1 MENNLT
7 CEFCNKQFVHERNYL
22 KHKCETM
29 KRHELF
35 DSVDGQFAFLAFNS
49 WRKFKNLPPVKTDIF
64 TSSRFFNSFVR
75 FAEYCRRQSIPDR
88 LGFVKMMTEKN
99 LSPFFWCDLDVY
111 DSFVQKFDEAYPIDK
126 KLEISIDTLNEMAE
140 THNCELCDIF
150 SNISMIEVLKLITS
164 RRLSPW
170 LLLPSQK
177 FKSFMLSRTTIEEQM
192 LFDRFVN
199 ITKWRKEF
207 EDHPDIVST
216 VKLLNSKLG
225 I

>member
-1 MENNLT
+1 M
-7 CEFCNKQFVHERNYL
+7 
-22 KHKCETM
+22 
-29 KRHELF
+29 
-35 DSVDGQFAFLAFNS
+35 DSSHSLRLIVGE
-49 WRKFKNLPPVKTDIF
+49 NLPPVKTDIF